1 MVRSIVQFKVQFSD
15 PNEVAKVFI
24 IKNLGVVK
32 AKNPHPSFYKAD
44 RDPINLNL
52 PIFKQRNPWDIWNF

>member
-1 MVRSIVQFKVQFSD
+1 MVRSIVQFRVQFSD
-15 PNEVAKVFI
+15 ADEIAKVFI
-24 IKNLGVVK
+24 IKNLGVLRQHNK
-32 AKNPHPSFYKAD
+32 PPPGYKGD

>member
-1 MVRSIVQFKVQFSD
+1 MVRSIVQFRVQFSD
-15 PNEVAKVFI
+15 ADEIAKVFV
-24 IKNLGVVK
+24 IKNLGVVRQ
-32 AKNPHPSFYKAD
+32 KNERPPYYKAD